1 MRIQRKRVIISICVV
16 IVIIFAVIG
25 LLYGYNPK
33 MNDAQITAQDQIRTD
48 LDKHLHEYFNN
59 TGMSAESSDSG
70 IISEEQMN
78 MIISE
83 VSSEVTPTL
92 LKQLSLTKSEINQH
106 AITQLE
112 ESVEDKI
119 QDVIPEYSLSD
130 EEMIGRFESSNRYIK
145 WINY

>member
-1 MRIQRKRVIISICVV
+1 
-16 IVIIFAVIG
+16 
-25 LLYGYNPK
+25 
-33 MNDAQITAQDQIRTD
+33 
-48 LDKHLHEYFNN
+48 
-59 TGMSAESSDSG
+59 MSAESSDSG

>member
-1 MRIQRKRVIISICVV
+1 
-16 IVIIFAVIG
+16 
-25 LLYGYNPK
+25 